1 MSTWTEE
8 THVRAR
14 CAVEEGDIDGE
25 NGWAVAYLAD
35 ALDEIQRLRA
45 ESARRMVWLE
55 TAQRALEHANAAL
68 MDMTEHAAHPEI
80 TDDMAERAGFA
91 LFRRTFGKTRTT
103 ENARRM
109 WDSKEVSGG
118 VRESYRRRA
127 RVALEAALK
136 TKENEA

>member
-1 MSTWTEE
+1 MSTWTDEK
-8 THVRAR
+8 HKAAR
-14 CAVEEGDIDGE
+14 EAAEGFIAHGG
-25 NGWAVAYLAD
+25 NLIRNITLSD
-35 ALDEIQRLRA
+35 ALDEIERLRA

-55 TAQRALEHANAAL
+55 TAQRALELANAAL